1 MLKEELLK
9 ELESHRNTPISGQML
24 AERYHVSRNAVWKA
38 INALKNEGYE
48 IVSSSKTGYYIPEK
62 SDVLSGYAIQAYL
75 PEAYRNLEIRTYDS
89 VDSTNNEAKRIL
101 ATETCGNMLLVA
113 KEQKSGRGRQGR
125 SFYSPGEAGIYMTL
139 IYKLKEDIQSPALIT
154 MAAAVGVV
162 RAIESLSDYKM
173 GLKWVNDIYYGSQKA
188 GGILT
193 EAVTDLETGKMEY
206 VVVGI
211 GLNIRKQELPEELKR
226 IVVSLDMSDVNR
238 NRLIAEITRHILDL
252 YQEMN
257 PESYME
263 DYIGHSIVLGKEI
276 EYEKESQVF
285 TATVTGISLDGRLE
299 IRNEAGEKESL
310 TGGEI
315 HIRNMY

>member
-24 AERYHVSRNAVWKA
+24 AERYHVSRNAIWKA

-173 GLKWVNDIYYGSQKA
+173 GLKWVNDIYYGSKKA

-193 EAVTDLETGKMEY
+193 EAITDLETGKMEY

-211 GLNIRKQELPEELKR
+211 GLNIRKQELPEELKK

-276 EYEKESQVF
+276 EYEKENQVF

-299 IRNEAGEKESL
+299 IRNEVGGKESL